1 MESPWSTPTQS
12 EIGDA
17 EATLNAKSRL
27 MLDGLDSN
35 IRELGDGE
43 PGLDLTPGE
52 EFSPENMADFDDE
65 ENSQGSP
72 SPVQNKKK
80 GPKGS
85 GRNKSK
91 SPSKAR
97 SPSKSPKKSKKKPQG
112 KQ

>member
-52 EFSPENMADFDDE
+52 EFSPYHMGKFWENFGRFFDRFF
-65 ENSQGSP
+65 G
-72 SPVQNKKK
+72 VIF
-80 GPKGS
+80 
-85 GRNKSK
+85 
-91 SPSKAR
+91 
-97 SPSKSPKKSKKKPQG
+97 
-112 KQ
+112 